1 MKVLLWLK
9 LRWKVLISSS
19 WNLILPSK
27 THPGIPLK
35 IRICAF
41 SVKIVVRLA
50 SSFLIIWLSTIA
62 EAQNAKESRIPPVM
76 IF

>member
-1 MKVLLWLK
+1 M
-9 LRWKVLISSS
+9 
-19 WNLILPSK
+19 LPSK

-41 SVKIVVRLA
+41 SVEIVVRLA

-62 EAQNAKESRIPPVM
+62 EAQNAKESRIPPVT